1 MSDLSDLQ
9 QRVVDVMVQKMHLAP
24 PPIDADLFETGCLDS
39 LSFVS
44 LLVHIEEEFGV
55 QIDLKDLD
63 LNRFQSIANIAEF
76 IAGVVPLPAPDNHG
90 TEVLFFHN
98 ASLRYAG

>member
-9 QRVVDVMVQKMHLAP
+9 QRVVEVMVQKMHLAP
-24 PPIDADLFETGCLDS
+24 PPVDADLFETGYLDS

-63 LNRFQSIANIAEF
+63 LNRFQSIASIAAF
-76 IAGVVPLPAPDNHG
+76 IAGPALAPARADAG
-90 TEVLFFHN
+90 EDLLFHN
-98 ASLRYAG
+98 ASLGYAG